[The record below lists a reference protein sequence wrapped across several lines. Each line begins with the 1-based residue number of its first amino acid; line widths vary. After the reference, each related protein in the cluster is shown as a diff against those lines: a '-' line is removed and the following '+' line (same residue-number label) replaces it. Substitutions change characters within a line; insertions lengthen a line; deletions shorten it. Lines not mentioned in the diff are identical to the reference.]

1 MAIYDASGTIAP
13 AATKTPLI
21 LTGSATL
28 RLRLLEF
35 MAATIGVPSS
45 EASFQIDVRPSTA
58 AGTSTAVTPRPR
70 NGVSVAGATAGS
82 NASVEPTYTA
92 GQPLLRRQ
100 GNPRNSLQWNALQ
113 GDAEINSIAASSNG
127 FGAQIQIAGGALTS
141 VDVDMGFGE

>member
-1 MAIYDASGTIAP
+1 MPMFDVSGTIAP
-13 AATKTPLI
+13 AATKTPVI
-21 LTGSATL
+21 YTGSATL
-28 RLRLLEF
+28 RAALREF

-70 NGVSVAGATAGS
+70 NGVSVAGGTAGS
-82 NASVEPTYTA
+82 NCSAEPTYTA

-113 GDAEINSIAASSNG
+113 GDAEINSIASANNG
-127 FGAQIQIAGGALTS
+127 FGAQIIIPGGALTS
-141 VDVDMGFGE
+141 VDVDIGVYE